1 MSDKTFGV
9 KVLTRIKKL
18 NDEGLETHEMFDVL
32 KNEFPL
38 GVTTSKRGY
47 YTLIQIL

>member
-1 MSDKTFGV
+1 
-9 KVLTRIKKL
+9 
-18 NDEGLETHEMFDVL
+18 LETHEIFDIL

-38 GVTTSKRGY
+38 GVTTSQRGY